1 MNSKMY
7 KKIMASTAT
16 SAFVAS
22 AIIPAA
28 MAAAPTNFKDVNSN
42 YKEAVDYLVAHN
54 ITNGVNATEF
64 GTTQNIKRGDAAVF
78 IARALGL
85 NIENAKDQGFK
96 DLNNRVKGA
105 VNAIVAEGIASGKT
119 KESFAPDQNITRQEM
134 AKMLVNA
141 YDLTAETK
149 ADFKDVNSNWIGFVS
164 ALKDNGITK
173 GKTETTFAPEAN
185 LTRGEFALFMFRAEN
200 LEEKVTT
207 PEITSISATNPTTA
221 TVSFNTKVASLKAAD
236 VKVKNTSTN
245 SNLVVKSATLSEDKK
260 SAEITFYEPVTANT
274 TYAVEVTSGTTKL
287 NGELAVGSLSV
298 ESIVTEDQTIPANV
312 ATEIA
317 FKLVDNKGAD
327 VTAQFKNQV
336 KFVSNA
342 AISNGKITLAKGTS
356 TTVKAVYEKD
366 GKVVAESKVVTIKA
380 EANTPAK
387 LANWTVSTTAP
398 NFKDDKFKRNTI
410 VYADQKA
417 KLYTEVVD
425 QFGAVLANPTVT
437 FESLTP
443 KVAVVDQTTGDVQI
457 LGTGKAQVK
466 ITVKDGDKV
475 AFEEVVALDVR
486 EVPAVNTLS
495 LSQSTL
501 ALSTNDTAGMEVQA
515 TVLDQFANPIKDEA
529 VTVKE
534 KVAQNDTAALTIT
547 NSGSKTN
554 DEGVLKFNVASKAD
568 AKVGT
573 RTVEVTVGTGQ
584 SAVTT
589 TLAVEIKK
597 PGVFAR
603 YDVRGLEST
612 LDLNAAAKA
621 NTMEL
626 DVLSVDANGLMI
638 KAETPTV
645 TVKNAKGETAT
656 AVTVDG
662 NKITLGAGA
671 KAGDVYTVDVKV
683 AGVTVK
689 THSFTVVNST
699 ATAVEPSILFT
710 SSTVNVAAGEELA
723 DAIAKI
729 TQLKDANGYTVASV
743 KGASANKAVVSFAA
757 DGTLEKAAAGSTKIY
772 VNSVVLT
779 DGQNTK
785 TIPLDSIVDLT
796 VNVK

>member
-1 MNSKMY
+1 MKSKMY
-7 KKIMASTAT
+7 KKIVATTAT

-28 MAAAPTNFKDVNSN
+28 MAAAPTNFTDVNSN
-42 YKEAVDYLVAHN
+42 YKEAVDYLLAHN
-54 ITNGVNATEF
+54 ITNGVTSTEF

-85 NIENAKDQGFK
+85 NTETAKDQGFK

-141 YDLTAETK
+141 YELSNETTAN
-149 ADFKDVNSNWIGFVS
+149 FKDVNSNWIGYVS
-164 ALKDNGITK
+164 ALKENNITL

-200 LEEKVTT
+200 LEVTA
-207 PEITSISATNPTTA
+207 PEIVSISATNSTTA
-221 TVSFNTKVASLKAAD
+221 TVSFNTKLASLKAAD

-260 SAEITFYEPVTANT
+260 SAEITFYEPVVANA
-274 TYAVEVTSGTTKL
+274 TYAVEVTSGTTQL
-287 NGELAVGSLSV
+287 SGELAIGSLSV
-298 ESIVTEDQTIPANV
+298 ENIVMEDQTIPADA

-317 FKLVDNKGAD
+317 FKLVDNKGTD

-356 TTVKAVYEKD
+356 TTVKAVFEKD
-366 GKVVAESKVVTIKA
+366 GNVVTESKAVTIKA
-380 EANTPAK
+380 EAKTPAK

-425 QFGAVLANPTVT
+425 QFSAVLGNPNVT

-457 LGTGKAQVK
+457 LGTGNAQVK

-475 AFEEVVALDVR
+475 AFEEVVNLEVR

-495 LSQSTL
+495 LSQTTL
-501 ALSTNDTAGMEVQA
+501 TLSTNDTTGMEVQA
-515 TVLDQFANPIKDEA
+515 TILDQFGNPIKDQA

-534 KVAQNDTAALTIT
+534 KVAQNDTAALDIT
-547 NSGSKTN
+547 GAETTN
-554 DEGVLKFNVASKAD
+554 NDGVLKFNVASKAA

-589 TLAVEIKK
+589 TLAVELKN
-597 PGVFAR
+597 PGVFAK
-603 YDVRGLEST
+603 YDVRGLVST
-612 LDLNAAAKA
+612 LDLNAAAES
-621 NTMEL
+621 NSMEL

-645 TVKNAKGETAT
+645 SVKNANGETAT
-656 AVTVDG
+656 TVTVED

-671 KAGDVYTVDVKV
+671 KVGDVYTVDVKV

-689 THSFTVVNST
+689 THSFTVVNTT

-723 DAIAKI
+723 DAISKI
-729 TQLKDANGYTVASV
+729 TQLKDASGYTVASV
-743 KGASANKAVVSFAA
+743 KGASANKNVVSFSA
-757 DGTLEKAAAGSTKIY
+757 DGTLEKAAAGSTTIY

-785 TIPLDSIVDLT
+785 TITLDSILDLT

>member
-1 MNSKMY
+1 MKSKMY
-7 KKIMASTAT
+7 KKIFATTAT

-22 AIIPAA
+22 AVIPAA
-28 MAAAPTNFKDVNSN
+28 MAAAPTNFTDVNSN

-54 ITNGVNATEF
+54 ITNGVTSTEF

-85 NIENAKDQGFK
+85 NIDNAKDQGFK

-141 YDLTAETK
+141 YELSNETTAN
-149 ADFKDVNSNWIGFVS
+149 FKDVNSNWIGYVS
-164 ALKDNGITK
+164 ALKENNITL

-200 LEEKVTT
+200 LVETA
-207 PEITSISATNPTTA
+207 PEIVSISAANPTTA
-221 TVSFNTKVASLKAAD
+221 TVSFNTKLASLKAAD

-245 SNLVVKSATLSEDKK
+245 GNLVVKSATLSEDKK
-260 SAEITFYEPVTANT
+260 SAEITFYEPIVANT
-274 TYAVEVTSGTTKL
+274 TYAVEVTSGSTKL

-298 ESIVTEDQTIPANV
+298 ENIVMEDQTIPANV

-356 TTVKAVYEKD
+356 TTVKAVFEKD
-366 GKVVAESKVVTIKA
+366 GKVVAESKAVTIKA

-398 NFKDDKFKRNTI
+398 DFKDAKFKRNTI

-425 QFGAVLANPTVT
+425 QFGATLANPTVT

-443 KVAVVDQTTGDVQI
+443 KVAVVDQTTGDIQI
-457 LGTGKAQVK
+457 LGTGNAQVK
-466 ITVKDGDKV
+466 VTVKDGDKV
-475 AFEEVVALDVR
+475 AFEEVVSLEVR
-486 EVPAVNTLS
+486 EVPAANTLS
-495 LSQSTL
+495 LSQTAL
-501 ALSTNDTAGMEVQA
+501 ALSTNDTAGMAVQA
-515 TVLDQFANPIKDEA
+515 TVLDQFGNPIKDQA

-534 KVAQNDTAALTIT
+534 KVAQNDTAALDIT
-547 NSGSKTN
+547 GAQKTN
-554 DEGVLKFNVASKAD
+554 DEGVLKFNVASKAA

-589 TLAVEIKK
+589 TLTVELKN
-597 PGVFAR
+597 PGVFAK

-621 NTMEL
+621 NSMEL

-645 TVKNAKGETAT
+645 TVKNANGETAT
-656 AVTVDG
+656 TVTVDG

-671 KAGDVYTVDVKV
+671 KVGDVYTVDVKV

-689 THSFTVVNST
+689 THQFTVVDTT

-710 SSTVNVAAGEELA
+710 SSTVNVAAGEDLA

-729 TQLKDANGYTVASV
+729 TQLTDASGYTVASV

-785 TIPLDSIVDLT
+785 TITLDSIVDLT

>member
-1 MNSKMY
+1 MKSNMY
-7 KKIMASTAT
+7 KKILATTAT

-22 AIIPAA
+22 AIVPAA
-28 MAAAPTNFKDVNSN
+28 MAAAPTNFTDVNSN
-42 YKEAVDYLVAHN
+42 YKEAVDYLLAHN
-54 ITNGVNATEF
+54 ITNGISSTEF

-85 NIENAKDQGFK
+85 NTDTAKDQGFK

-141 YDLTAETK
+141 YNLTAKTT
-149 ADFKDVNSNWIGFVS
+149 ANFKDVNSNWIGFVS
-164 ALKDNGITK
+164 ALKDNGITL

-200 LEEKVTT
+200 LEDKVTA

-221 TVSFNTKVASLKAAD
+221 TVSFNTKLASLKAAD
-236 VKVKNTSTN
+236 VKVKNASTN

-287 NGELAVGSLSV
+287 SGELAVGSLSV
-298 ESIVTEDQTIPANV
+298 EKIVMEDQTIPANV
-312 ATEIA
+312 ETELA
-317 FKLVDNKGAD
+317 FKLVDNKGTD
-327 VTAQFKNQV
+327 VTEQFKSQV

-342 AISNGKITLAKGTS
+342 TISIGKITLAKGTS

-366 GKVVAESKVVTIKA
+366 GKVVAESNTVTIKA

-387 LANWTVSTTAP
+387 LANWTVSTSTP
-398 NFKDDKFKRNTI
+398 NFKDNTFKRNTI

-425 QFGAVLANPTVT
+425 QFGAVLATPTVS

-443 KVAVVDQTTGDVQI
+443 KVAVVDQMNGDVQV
-457 LGTGKAQVK
+457 LGAGNAQVK

-475 AFEEVVALDVR
+475 AFEEVVSLEVR
-486 EVPAVNTLS
+486 EVPAVNKLS
-495 LSQSTL
+495 LSQSAL

-515 TVLDQFANPIKDEA
+515 TVLDQFGNPIKDQA
-529 VTVKE
+529 ITVKE
-534 KVAQNDTAALTIT
+534 KLAQNETAALKIT
-547 NSGSKTN
+547 GSGSKTN
-554 DEGVLKFNVASKAD
+554 DEGVLKFNVASATD
-568 AKVGT
+568 AKVGS

-597 PGVFAR
+597 PGVFAK

-621 NTMEL
+621 NSMEL
-626 DVLSVDANGLMI
+626 DVLSVDATGLMI
-638 KAETPTV
+638 QAETPTV

-656 AVTVDG
+656 TVTVDG
-662 NKITLGAGA
+662 DKITLGAGA

-683 AGVTVK
+683 GGVTVK
-689 THSFTVVNST
+689 THTFTVVDTT

-710 SSTVNVAAGEELA
+710 SSTVNVAAGEDLA

-729 TQLKDANGYTVASV
+729 TQLKDASGYSIASV
-743 KGASANKAVVSFAA
+743 KGASANKAVVSFNGE
-757 DGTLEKAAAGSTKIY
+757 GTLEKAAAGSTKIY
-772 VNSVVLT
+772 VTSVEIT

-785 TIPLDSIVDLT
+785 TIKLPSIADLT